1 MMNKNMPL
9 FGTNG
14 IRGVFGQDLSLE
26 FLLDITRSL
35 ASYYKEGSI
44 LVGRDG
50 RNSHNIMFNIVT
62 AVLNSNG
69 LDTVDAGVLPTPCLQ
84 YATKK
89 NKYEGGIM
97 ITASHN
103 PPEYNGVKPIA
114 NDGVELSRE
123 DELVVEQIFENK
135 SFISSSTLGRNFKEE
150 MIGDD

>member
-1 MMNKNMPL
+1 MAPTESEEYSERS
-9 FGTNG
+9 FS
-14 IRGVFGQDLSLE
+14 R
-26 FLLDITRSL
+26 FLGRCYSHAL

-50 RNSHNIMFNIVT
+50 RNSNNIMFNIVT

-69 LDTVDAGVLPTPCLQ
+69 INTVDAGLLPTPCLQ

-89 NKYEGGIM
+89 NHFQGGIM

-114 NDGVELSRE
+114 KDGVEFSRE
-123 DELVVEQIFENK
+123 DETVVEQIFRNK
-135 SFISSSTLGRNFKEE
+135 AFISSTKIGRQFQRRN
-150 MIGDD
+150 DN